1 MCGAHAERVLFWF
14 YLHYLRYEKNG
25 TITITLPSRLSCLF
39 DQTIHISTAFLSYAR
54 CGEWPIYLDCW
65 NLLRPKDYRCQ
76 YIFFSSV
83 SFCALLILLTD
94 NLMTNWNS
102 GICFWFFGVHKN
114 ATNEPPTI
122 NQWSMTD
129 FTVTNLHKKA
139 WNFDSFSKLICSEWP
154 IKDT

>member
-1 MCGAHAERVLFWF
+1 MKKIAQS
-14 YLHYLRYEKNG
+14 
-25 TITITLPSRLSCLF
+25 PSRC
-39 DQTIHISTAFLSYAR
+39 QAAFLACLIRRYIFQPHFCLTR
-54 CGEWPIYLDCW
+54 DHTTHCGEWPIYLDRW
-65 NLLRPKDYRCQ
+65 NLLRPAVNI
-76 YIFFSSV
+76 IFFVCLV
-83 SFCALLILLTD
+83 SRFV
-94 NLMTNWNS
+94 NFTNWQLDDKLKF
-102 GICFWFFGVHKN
+102 GYLFLVFGVHKN

>member
-1 MCGAHAERVLFWF
+1 MQVILMCGAHAERVLFWF
-14 YLHYLRYEKNG
+14 YLHYLRYEKNS

-83 SFCALLILLTD
+83 SFRALLILLTD

-102 GICFWFFGVHKN
+102 DICFWFLEFIKTLQMSHQPL
-114 ATNEPPTI
+114 TNDRWLI
-122 NQWSMTD
+122 LRWQIYIKRHGIL
-129 FTVTNLHKKA
+129 TVFRN
-139 WNFDSFSKLICSEWP
+139 
-154 IKDT
+154 